1 MTENMKSAAIA
12 INKWVFF
19 AMNYPHDFIE
29 KVWADNKN
37 LAQHLRAKFNHYHE
51 TYGSRAVMN
60 TFYCELD
67 GNNKRKLMAW
77 VLDNYNDEQ
86 KINFNTE
93 D

>member
-1 MTENMKSAAIA
+1 MEMSMTA

-19 AMNYPHDFIE
+19 AMNYPYDFID
-29 KVWADNKN
+29 KVWANEKI
-37 LAQHLRAKFNHYHE
+37 LAQHLKGKFSYYYD

-67 GNNKRKLMAW
+67 GENKQKLMAW

-86 KINFNTE
+86 KLSFKKE